1 MEEFLKRVWSLTNS
15 SSCINS
21 VLEGALKV
29 PILTQ
34 LSAELRVTNKFG
46 RVGRGWGGIQILWK
60 VVTNWDLAAVQLT
73 TRLHTAL
80 RTGPGYPNSCRSSLA
95 DIGLK

>member
-34 LSAELRVTNKFG
+34 LSAELCVTNKEFCDLG
-46 RVGRGWGGIQILWK
+46 GWGGGGGEYRYFGK
-60 VVTNWDLAAVQLT
+60 
-73 TRLHTAL
+73 
-80 RTGPGYPNSCRSSLA
+80 
-95 DIGLK
+95 